1 MGGPV
6 DSRVRSCFV
15 SFVRRVPYT
24 RACKMSVDAD
34 EIIKIC
40 DIYDWDGKG
49 VLDMYYFMD
58 IFYALGMNIT
68 KKVCVKYGQTED
80 VEKKF
85 VKFDEV
91 VKLIQEAVKEPE
103 NSGTYADYAELC
115 KLYDKNDNGTM
126 MYAELD
132 QILSSMGDLV
142 PKEDCDKLLTL
153 LAGEEDEDGFI
164 PYKPFLDKLCGK
176 VPYK

>member
-1 MGGPV
+1 
-6 DSRVRSCFV
+6 
-15 SFVRRVPYT
+15 
-24 RACKMSVDAD
+24 
-34 EIIKIC
+34 
-40 DIYDWDGKG
+40 
-49 VLDMYYFMD
+49 MYYFMD

-80 VEKKF
+80 VDKKF

-103 NSGTYADYAELC
+103 NSGTYADYVELC

-132 QILSSMGDLV
+132 QILSSMGKFDLDV
-142 PKEDCDKLLTL
+142 NFIERLQYSCNKVVIDK
-153 LAGEEDEDGFI
+153 
-164 PYKPFLDKLCGK
+164 
-176 VPYK
+176 